1 MSIELSLGIKSDPI
15 VYRYTF
21 DWLFDLMRNNHVEKL
36 QLGSFFELYQLDDS
50 YFIEL
55 RKRAEAR
62 GIEIGSCFT
71 AHRELGGFMA
81 NDPRLA
87 AIARRNYE
95 RLIEVAS
102 LLGSAYCG
110 SNAGAVFRDKPE
122 TKPQGVALFLQNM
135 KELMA
140 FAAEQGIEGL
150 TIEPMSC
157 EAEPPSS
164 SAEIT
169 SMMTELQ
176 NHHEATSSTVPVYLC
191 GDISHGLADDQ
202 HRVVEDNK
210 SLFLTGIPWMAEFHF
225 KNTDSVYGSTFGFD
239 PEERLRG
246 IIDLEEVVQM
256 VYENAHR
263 FPVSSVVGYLELP
276 GPKLGRDYSDHH
288 LGVMLESSIS
298 AIQNAISTVH
308 HRGEQSKP

>member
-1 MSIELSLGIKSDPI
+1 MTVDLSLGVKSDPI
-15 VYRYTF
+15 TYRYTF
-21 DWLFDLMRNNHVEKL
+21 EWLFDLMRNNHVENM

-50 YFIEL
+50 FFLEL
-55 RKRAEAR
+55 RKKAESR
-62 GIEIGSCFT
+62 GIQIKSCFT
-71 AHRELGGFMA
+71 AHRELGGFMT
-81 NDPRLA
+81 NDPRFA
-87 AIARRNYE
+87 AIARHNYE
-95 RLIEVAS
+95 RLIEVAA

-110 SNAGAVFRDKPE
+110 SNAGAVYRDRLDGKKQGIE
-122 TKPQGVALFLQNM
+122 TFLQNM
-135 KELMA
+135 RELMIL
-140 FAAEQGIEGL
+140 AAEQGLKGL

-164 SAEIT
+164 SSEIV
-169 SMMTELQ
+169 SMMTSLEEYRKT
-176 NHHEATSSTVPVYLC
+176 NSPTVPVYLC

-239 PEERLRG
+239 PEERRRG
-246 IIDLEEVVQM
+246 IIDLEEIVQM
-256 VYENAHR
+256 VYQNADR
-263 FPVSSVVGYLELP
+263 WPVSSVVGYLELP

-298 AIQNAISTVH
+298 AIQDAIKNVPAT
-308 HRGEQSKP
+308 QP